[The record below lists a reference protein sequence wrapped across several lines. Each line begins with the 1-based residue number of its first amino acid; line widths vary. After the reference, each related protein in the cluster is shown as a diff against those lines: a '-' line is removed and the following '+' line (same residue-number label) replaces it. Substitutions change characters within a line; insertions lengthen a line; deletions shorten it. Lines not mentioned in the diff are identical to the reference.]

1 MMSGTEIQSAADM
14 GDFDRAMEEFL
25 PNVAERFCPECG
37 TAVPRNA
44 TGRPKKFCSAR
55 CRNLWWAKHPKP
67 EHWSSARMKTC
78 PVCGKEFLSGRDTF
92 RPRTYCS
99 HACANRSRKGGGGN
113 E

>member
-1 MMSGTEIQSAADM
+1 MSGTEIQAADM
-14 GDFDRAMEEFL
+14 TDFDQAMDEFL

-37 TAVPRNA
+37 AAVPRNA

-78 PVCGKEFLSGRDTF
+78 PICGKEFLSGRETF
-92 RPRTYCS
+92 RPRIYCS
-99 HACANRSRKGGGGN
+99 RACANRSRKGGGGN